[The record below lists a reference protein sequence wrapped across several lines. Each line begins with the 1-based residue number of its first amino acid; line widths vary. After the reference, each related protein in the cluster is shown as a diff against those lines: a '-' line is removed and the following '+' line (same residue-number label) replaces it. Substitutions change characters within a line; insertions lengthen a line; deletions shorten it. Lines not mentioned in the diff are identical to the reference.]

1 VIVTGSRAWPDA
13 QAVFQALTKTF
24 LEHGP
29 FELRHGACA
38 TGADHDARLWFEF
51 FGKDLGCTEVR
62 FPANWE
68 RGPQAGPERN
78 RRMVEAGADLVLA
91 FPEVSGSGTQMT
103 VRLAKEAGI
112 PVREYG
118 PDGILREGP
127 TEILGEGGPAE

>member
-1 VIVTGSRAWPDA
+1 MRVIVTGSRAWPDA
-13 QAVFQALTKTF
+13 QAVFQALTKAF

-51 FGKDLGCTEVR
+51 FGKDLGCTELR

-68 RGPQAGPERN
+68 RGSQAGPERN

-91 FPEVSGSGTQMT
+91 FPLPEGSGTQHTME
-103 VRLAKEAGI
+103 LAREAAI
-112 PVREYG
+112 EVIEYERE
-118 PDGILREGP
+118 
-127 TEILGEGGPAE
+127 